1 MNKKL
6 VQLLLLLS
14 LSFNI
19 AHASVIAMEDD
30 CHTETAY
37 EYVMEQSQTSD
48 CGDLCDLI
56 HLFHW
61 TAIITP
67 AVSCVRTELHAEQ
80 PDTKELNYH
89 PPFQK
94 REKKPPIA

>member
-19 AHASVIAMEDD
+19 AHASIIAIEDD
-30 CHTETAY
+30 CPHETAH
-37 EYVMEQSQTSD
+37 EYVMEQTQTSG
-48 CGDLCDLI
+48 CGDLCDMH

-80 PDTKELNYH
+80 LDTKELNYY